1 MVFDSQGYLR
11 ITDFG
16 IACLNN
22 NNNSKETSGTPG
34 YMSPEVLFSKNH
46 SFLVDFYALGIISY
60 ELIYNDRPYHSI
72 TRKSLRD
79 EILKKQAKIKFI
91 NLKKGFG
98 IDCMN
103 FINSLIQRKPEKR
116 LGYKNGII
124 ELKNHKFFKDF
135 DWDKLLNKEL
145 IPSFIPKSSGNF
157 DKTFCEEN
165 EQIGEQTENRYKNYM
180 QNSRFITIFKN
191 YTYIDEKEFDFI
203 NINIDNNNNIIKKDK
218 TKIKLILKNN
228 VPTLKNLFS
237 DDNNRNN
244 SKIKIYNKLRIFNS
258 TKNIKKN
265 VIKLS
270 RNKSDLFEEAN
281 KKKILKNFSSI
292 NLKNEKINN
301 FHNIFNNNDNNIFN
315 KKDSFKKLKLKSLSF
330 TNLIF
335 NNNSN
340 SKKNIEEFSMENFNY
355 KYNNNIDN
363 KNLNNVNEAKNIN
376 LLKLFNNNNI
386 NKKIKL
392 NKLPNIKRENMNK
405 NLNNFLCKNIN
416 NKELFNTYK
425 KNNINLNINENSIN
439 IIYKKK

>member
-145 IPSFIPKSSGNF
+145 IPTFIPKSSGNF

-203 NINIDNNNNIIKKDK
+203 NINIDNNNIIKKDK
-218 TKIKLILKNN
+218 AKIKLILKNN

-265 VIKLS
+265 VINFS

-315 KKDSFKKLKLKSLSF
+315 KKDSLKKLKLKSLSF
-330 TNLIF
+330 KNLIF

-340 SKKNIEEFSMENFNY
+340 SKKNIEEFSMENFNC

-386 NKKIKL
+386 IKKIKL

-405 NLNNFLCKNIN
+405 NLNNFLYKNIN
-416 NKELFNTYK
+416 NKELFNSYK
-425 KNNINLNINENSIN
+425 KNNINSNINENSIN
-439 IIYKKK
+439 IICKKK